1 MATVCVKGVGKIK
14 KAPDTAE
21 INVRMERF
29 DADYGKSSEKCAQA
43 TETLKT
49 ALKAAGFKESALKTA
64 SFSVSAK
71 YENVPDK
78 GAYKSVLTGFNC
90 LHMLKM
96 RVPAKGESVQKAL
109 SAILSSGAEC
119 GISLAYT
126 LSDKE
131 KAVEKMLAA
140 AYVDA
145 EKKAEA
151 LISAAGKAKGA
162 LVSITEGSV
171 SSGLYSRTDANLSVF
186 AAARSVKA
194 VPEFNAEDIED
205 SVTVTAEWEIV

>member
-1 MATVCVKGVGKIK
+1 
-14 KAPDTAE
+14 
-21 INVRMERF
+21 
-29 DADYGKSSEKCAQA
+29 
-43 TETLKT
+43 
-49 ALKAAGFKESALKTA
+49 
-64 SFSVSAK
+64 
-71 YENVPDK
+71 
-78 GAYKSVLTGFNC
+78 
-90 LHMLKM
+90 MLKM

-131 KAVEKMLAA
+131 KAVDKMLAA